1 MLKVRFKN
9 MTKAHDSQLGKDTV
23 YDSPYNPELL
33 FPLSREQN
41 RVSLNL
47 SLSKS
52 LPFHGEDLWTCYE
65 LSWLDL
71 RGKPCVGVAY
81 FRVPADSP
89 FMIESKSFKLYL
101 NSLNHAKF
109 ESIDALNCTLVDD
122 LSKAAGLAVTV
133 NIKGV
138 RDQIID
144 AQSYEKQFEC
154 VDDLEL
160 EGFEYQPNPKLLSF
174 DGLSSED
181 LRYEGF
187 LSSHLL
193 RSNCP
198 VTGQPDW
205 GTVYVR
211 YRGLKISHESFL
223 RYIISFRQCQD
234 FHEHCVEQIFTDLLK
249 YCECESL
256 SVYARYTRR
265 GGLDINPYRA
275 TPDLPP
281 IAHDVRTAR
290 Q

>member
-1 MLKVRFKN
+1 
-9 MTKAHDSQLGKDTV
+9 MTEAHCSQLGKDTV

-33 FPLSREQN
+33 FPLSREHN
-41 RVSLNL
+41 RESLNL
-47 SLSKS
+47 SSGKP

-65 LSWLDL
+65 LSWLNL
-71 RGKPCVGVAY
+71 HGKPCVGVAY
-81 FRVPADSP
+81 FRIPADSP

-109 ESIDALNCTLVDD
+109 ESIEALSLILVND
-122 LSKAAGLAVTV
+122 LSKAAGQGVSV
-133 NIKGV
+133 KICDV
-138 RDQIID
+138 RDQFNN
-144 AQSYEKQFEC
+144 AQLIEKQYVC
-154 VDDLEL
+154 VDELDLED
-160 EGFEYQPNPKLLSF
+160 FEYQPNPALLKL
-174 DGLSSED
+174 DGDGTGDCHE
-181 LRYEGF
+181 EG
-187 LSSHLL
+187 LLCSHLL

-211 YRGLKISHESFL
+211 YRGLKIHHESFL

-234 FHEHCVEQIFTDLLK
+234 FHEHCVERIFTDLLK
-249 YCECESL
+249 QCGCESL

-275 TPDLPP
+275 TPDCAS
-281 IAHDVRTAR
+281 IADDIRTAR

>member
-1 MLKVRFKN
+1 
-9 MTKAHDSQLGKDTV
+9 MTEAHESQLGKETV

-41 RVSLNL
+41 RASLNL
-47 SLSKS
+47 SSSES

-65 LSWLDL
+65 LSWLNL
-71 RGKPCVGVAY
+71 RGKPCVGIGY
-81 FRVPADSP
+81 FRIPANSP

-101 NSLNHAKF
+101 NALNHAKF
-109 ESIDALNCTLVDD
+109 ENIEALKSTLVND
-122 LSKAAGLAVTV
+122 LSKAVDSVVSVT
-133 NIKGV
+133 ISGV
-138 RDQIID
+138 REQFNPT
-144 AQSYEKQFEC
+144 QLNEKQFKC
-154 VDDLEL
+154 VDDLDL
-160 EGFEYQPNPKLLSF
+160 EGFEYQPNSTLLSL
-174 DGLSSED
+174 DETD
-181 LRYEGF
+181 DEVDERF
-187 LSSHLL
+187 LCSHLL

-211 YRGLKISHESFL
+211 YRGQKITPESFL

-234 FHEHCVEQIFTDLLK
+234 FHEHCVERIFIDLLK
-249 YCECESL
+249 ECACESL

-275 TPDLPP
+275 TADWASTADD
-281 IAHDVRTAR
+281 IRTAR

>member
-1 MLKVRFKN
+1 
-9 MTKAHDSQLGKDTV
+9 MTEAHDSQLGKNTV

-41 RVSLNL
+41 RASLNL
-47 SLSKS
+47 PSSGS

-71 RGKPCVGVAY
+71 RGKPCVGIAY
-81 FRVPADSP
+81 FRIPADSP

-101 NSLNHAKF
+101 NSLNHTKF
-109 ESIDALNCTLVDD
+109 KSIESLSLTLVSD
-122 LSKAAGLAVTV
+122 LSKAAGLAISVSV
-133 NIKGV
+133 CDV
-138 RDQIID
+138 RDQINDSQLI
-144 AQSYEKQFEC
+144 EKQFEC
-154 VDDLEL
+154 VDGIEL
-160 EGFEYQPNPKLLSF
+160 EGFEYQPNSALLNF
-174 DGLSSED
+174 DDIDDTNNE
-181 LRYEGF
+181 RF
-187 LSSHLL
+187 LCSHLL

-211 YRGLKISHESFL
+211 YRGRKINHESFL
-223 RYIISFRQCQD
+223 RYIVSFRQCQD
-234 FHEHCVEQIFTDLLK
+234 FHEHCVERIFTDLLQQ
-249 YCECESL
+249 CGCESL

-275 TPDLPP
+275 TLDWTP
-281 IAHDVRTAR
+281 IADDIRTTR